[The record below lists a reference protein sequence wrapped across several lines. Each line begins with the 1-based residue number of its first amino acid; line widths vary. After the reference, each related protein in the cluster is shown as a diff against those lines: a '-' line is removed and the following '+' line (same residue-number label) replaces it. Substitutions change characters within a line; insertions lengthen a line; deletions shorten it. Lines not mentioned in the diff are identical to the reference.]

1 MPRVFSDLNDIYPAG
16 LFRRLAAMLYDLF
29 LLFALFI
36 LVGFVGVA
44 ITGGEANEHPLFQL
58 LVLLVPVVFYG
69 YFWRKTGQTLGMLA
83 WKIRVQTL
91 QGQPVNL
98 KQTLLRLLGGL
109 LSWSCLG
116 LGYLWVYFDKEKR
129 TWPDLLSRTQVV
141 VIPSKKKALN

>member
-1 MPRVFSDLNDIYPAG
+1 MPRIFSNLNDIYPAG
-16 LFRRLAAMLYDLF
+16 LFRRLAAIVYDLF

-36 LVGFVGVA
+36 LVGFAGVLV
-44 ITGGEANEHPLFQL
+44 TGGEANDSLLFKVA
-58 LVLLVPVVFYG
+58 VLLVPLGFYG

-109 LSWSCLG
+109 LSWSFLG
-116 LGYLWVYFDKEKR
+116 LGHLWLFFDKEKR

-141 VIPSKKKALN
+141 VVPSKKDP